1 MAKYVPPFRK
11 QEASEASE
19 VSGRWGSNPRSDYGK
34 SDYGRND
41 KSDTGRWDRINR
53 NGRSDGRSDGKRD
66 YGKSDA
72 TYGKSVA
79 TYGKSV
85 ATYGKSVA
93 TYGKSDRNEAT
104 YGKSDRNEATYGKS
118 DATGRSDNR
127 NKPSSD
133 AASAMDKLT
142 MEEFPSLSKKSV
154 GASPAFP
161 KGRMTYAS
169 LASNWAEQVKENE
182 EKARKLAEEEAEK
195 KRIQDKINEVKI
207 VAVSKGVL
215 PKRKSDSDDD
225 KDIDIGCANSDHSS
239 YSDGPDNYDIDV
251 PEESEEEEEVEDP
264 DAFWTQRKNKND
276 IY

>member
-11 QEASEASE
+11 QEVSEVSEASEAS
-19 VSGRWGSNPRSDYGK
+19 RWGRSESRSN
-34 SDYGRND
+34 YGRSD
-41 KSDTGRWDRINR
+41 KSDNGRWDRINR
-53 NGRSDGRSDGKRD
+53 NDRSESRSNYGRS
-66 YGKSDA
+66 
-72 TYGKSVA
+72 
-79 TYGKSV
+79 
-85 ATYGKSVA
+85 
-93 TYGKSDRNEAT
+93 EAT
-104 YGKSDRNEATYGKS
+104 YGKRDSTYGRSEATGKSEATYGRS
-118 DATGRSDNR
+118 EATGRSDYR
-127 NKPSSD
+127 NKPKSD

-142 MEEFPSLSKKSV
+142 LEEFPSLSKKSTAST
-154 GASPAFP
+154 ASPLP

-169 LASNWAEQVKENE
+169 LAANWAEQVKENE

-195 KRIQDKINEVKI
+195 KRIQDKMNEVKI

-239 YSDGPDNYDIDV
+239 YSDGPDNYDVDV

-264 DAFWTQRKNKND
+264 DAFWTQRKNRND

>member
-11 QEASEASE
+11 QEVSEVSEAS
-19 VSGRWGSNPRSDYGK
+19 RWGRSERSDYGK
-34 SDYGRND
+34 SEATYG
-41 KSDTGRWDRINR
+41 KSDVGRSDNSDNGRWDRINR
-53 NGRSDGRSDGKRD
+53 NDRSESRSNYGKRD
-66 YGKSDA
+66 STYGRSEATGKS
-72 TYGKSVA
+72 
-79 TYGKSV
+79 
-85 ATYGKSVA
+85 
-93 TYGKSDRNEAT
+93 EAT
-104 YGKSDRNEATYGKS
+104 YGRSEATCKSDY
-118 DATGRSDNR
+118 R
-127 NKPSSD
+127 NKPKSD

-142 MEEFPSLSKKSV
+142 LEEFPSLSKKST
-154 GASPAFP
+154 ASTASTAFP

-169 LASNWAEQVKENE
+169 LAANWAEQVKENE

-195 KRIQDKINEVKI
+195 KRIQDKMNEVKI

-239 YSDGPDNYDIDV
+239 YSDGPDNYDVDV

-264 DAFWTQRKNKND
+264 DAFWTQRKNRND